1 MSDLPSKTATTY
13 ERTPRFAR
21 EDATA
26 LLQTARAVSGIVRH
40 TLKPLRLRP
49 ESWLILEALSEGRNS
64 ASELATA
71 VAGLRGSIS
80 RWLSSLQR
88 VGFVECRV
96 SAGDQRQ
103 KILSITAIGDRQLQL
118 ARRRIEDA
126 LQQHDLPFD
135 ENGRQAMNGV
145 NRRLQWAPGG
155 TNQRLR

>member
-1 MSDLPSKTATTY
+1 MSDLPSKMATTY
-13 ERTPRFAR
+13 ERKPRFVR

-40 TLKPLRLRP
+40 CLKPLRLRP
-49 ESWLILEALSEGRNS
+49 ESWLVLEALSEGRNS

-71 VAGLRGSIS
+71 VTGLRGSIS

-88 VGFVECRV
+88 AGFVECRV

-103 KILSITAIGDRQLQL
+103 KVLSITAIGDRQLQL

-135 ENGRQAMNGV
+135 ENGRQAMNDV
-145 NRRLQWAPGG
+145 NRRLQWGSGG
-155 TNQRLR
+155 TNRRPR